1 MTASG
6 TPTRS
11 YVKTVT
17 SASACGLRD
26 PAWAAIA
33 AATTTAAPTIQALFI
48 SFASIR

>member
-17 SASACGLRD
+17 NASACGLRG

-33 AATTTAAPTIQALFI
+33 AAIATAAAIQTLFI
-48 SFASIR
+48 SFTSAR